1 MALTTISN
9 VINAVS
15 SSSRMQTIPFY
26 KTATVSVQAGYWFS
40 YYTSHTG
47 FTSYPTWNTA
57 ATTYP
62 AVSKTATILSQSNS
76 GSIPFQAAASGS
88 TQYLIGMSFIT
99 QLATAATVY
108 LVDRIAHCQLN
119 LSETNGNFTGF
130 SAVDRLGPTGS
141 YDGGAQI
148 WCEVSENFS
157 NTTSLFY
164 LTYTNQDGS
173 GSRQTPIITAR
184 QSGTLGHTVSPISG
198 AFLPLQGADT
208 GVRSIESITFVSG
221 SSVATGKYCIAL
233 VKPLAL
239 VSGYGVLTQ
248 VEDYD
253 FLQQI
258 ICPEKI
264 HDDAFLNF
272 IVWTGGTGAYPI
284 NGQLRLYSE

>member
-1 MALTTISN
+1 MTLSTISN
-9 VINAVS
+9 VINRVS
-15 SSSRMQTIPFY
+15 SSCVLQTVPFY
-26 KTATVSVQAGYWFS
+26 KTATVSIQAGYFFS
-40 YYTSHTG
+40 YYSATTG
-47 FTSYPTWNTA
+47 FTSGPTWNSA
-57 ATTYP
+57 ATYP
-62 AVSKTATILSQSNS
+62 TVGKTATILSQSNS
-76 GSIPFQAAASGS
+76 GSIPFQASASGS
-88 TQYLIGMSFIT
+88 DQYLIGMSFTT
-99 QLATAATVY
+99 QLATAVSAI
-108 LVDRIAHCQLN
+108 LVDRIAQCQLN

-130 SAVDRLGPTGS
+130 SAVDRLGSTGS

-164 LTYTNQDGS
+164 LTYTNQNGT

-184 QSGTLGHTVSPISG
+184 PSGTLGHTILPTSG
-198 AFLPLQGADT
+198 AFIPLQGSDT
-208 GVRSIESITFVSG
+208 GVRSIESFTFVSG
-221 SSVATGKYCIAL
+221 SSIATGKFCIAL
-233 VKPLAL
+233 VKPLAI
-239 VSGYGVLTQ
+239 VSEWGVLTQ

-284 NGQLRLYSE
+284 NGQLRMYSE